1 MKIIETISNTRLL
14 ILMTALLMVSGI
26 SAFMTLPRAEDP
38 VIINRYANITTSFPG
53 ASAERVETLVTEVI
67 ENKLRE
73 LSEVKLVSSTSR
85 PSVSIVTLELND
97 TITEPEPV
105 WSQARDK
112 LSDIESILPAGA
124 QSPDLD
130 SDHTYAFTTIASL
143 TWSGAGEPDRLT
155 LGRYAKELAKRL
167 RTLSGTEFVDEYG
180 MPQEEIQISLRTA
193 DAAALGRSSANIA
206 ESLEGADAKNSAG
219 ELVSAYSRFGLEI
232 KSELDSIERI
242 KQVPIATDSKGHIIR
257 MEDIASVKRGEKTP
271 QDQIAIIDGEP
282 GVIVAAR
289 MHPDLRVDNWTS
301 RANALIG
308 KFEQELPSNVKV
320 TVLFNQQGYTE
331 TRLDDLGKSL
341 MIGFGLIL
349 IVLFVTLGVRAA
361 ILVAISLPLTSLLTL
376 SIMKMTGVPINQMSV
391 TGLIVALGIMVDN
404 AVVMV
409 DTIQAYRLKGQQR
422 AEATMNALKH
432 LWVPL
437 LGSTLTTV
445 LAFAPIILMP
455 GASGEFVGGIAIT
468 VSFSLIGS
476 YIISHTLIAG
486 LATKLLP
493 KQLSDVDKKG
503 QHHWYM
509 TGLRIP
515 ALTRWFSS
523 SVRFGVTHP
532 IITIALVL
540 LVPFTGYWSMS
551 QLTEQFFPP
560 SDRDMFEIQV
570 YMPPQA
576 SIYATKNTSEK
587 IDDIIHRYPEVER
600 IDWLVGA
607 NFPSFYYNL
616 QARQN
621 NAPYFSQ
628 AMVKTE
634 NFDQANTL
642 IPQLQKVLDEEVPEA
657 QILVRKLNQGPPFTA
672 PVELRV
678 YGENL
683 DTLKAIGE
691 DVRLILAGVPHV
703 THTRETLQPGTPK
716 VWLKVDEDTAKLNGI
731 SLNQFAGMLQ
741 TTLTGRES
749 GSVIEGSESVP
760 IRVRVADEA
769 RENLVHLSN
778 IRLPISSDVYSTGIN
793 VSTLAELELTTSR
806 GAITR
811 RNGQR
816 VNTIEGYIEAGV
828 LPQTVLNEF
837 QKRLASY
844 EMPSGYTIGFGGES
858 AERDNSVNSLISNVA
873 VVVVLMVLVVVM
885 SFNSFRMSSIIF
897 MVAGLAG
904 GLGLLSVWIFG
915 YPFGFTVIIAMLG
928 IAGLAINAAIVILT
942 ELKLDKEASS
952 GNVDAVVEAV
962 MSCTRHISS
971 TTITTVGGFMPLIIA
986 GGGFWPPFAVAIVGG
1001 TVLTTLISFYFVPV
1015 VYHLMTR
1022 NQRKPS
1028 RLKRHNCF
1036 LI

>member
-124 QSPDLD
+124 HSPDLD

-232 KSELDSIERI
+232 ESELDSIERI
-242 KQVPIATDSKGHIIR
+242 KQVPIATDSNGHIIR
-257 MEDIASVKRGEKTP
+257 MEDIASVKRGEKKP

-301 RANALIG
+301 RANALIS

-476 YIISHTLIAG
+476 YVISHTLIAG

-634 NFDQANTL
+634 NFDQANAL
-642 IPQLQKVLDEEVPEA
+642 IPELQKVLDNEVPEA

-760 IRVRVADEA
+760 IRVRVADDA
-769 RENLVHLSN
+769 RENLAHLSN

-837 QKRLASY
+837 QKRLESY

-942 ELKLDKEASS
+942 ELKLDEQASS

-1015 VYHLMTR
+1015 VYHLMTK
-1022 NQRKPS
+1022 NQRK
-1028 RLKRHNCF
+1028 KVATATA
-1036 LI
+1036 

>member
-38 VIINRYANITTSFPG
+38 VITNRYANITTSFPG

-112 LSDIESILPAGA
+112 LSDIESILPAGSH
-124 QSPDLD
+124 SPDLD

-242 KQVPIATDSKGHIIR
+242 KQVPIATDSNGHIIR

-634 NFDQANTL
+634 NFDQANAL
-642 IPQLQKVLDEEVPEA
+642 IPELQKVLDKEVPQA

-769 RENLVHLSN
+769 RENLAHLSN

-837 QKRLASY
+837 QKRLANY

-942 ELKLDKEASS
+942 ELKLDKQASS

-1015 VYHLMTR
+1015 VYHLMTK
-1022 NQRKPS
+1022 NQRKTVVEPTA
-1028 RLKRHNCF
+1028 
-1036 LI
+1036 

>member
-1 MKIIETISNTRLL
+1 MKIIEIISNTRLL

-85 PSVSIVTLELND
+85 PGVSIVTLELND

-124 QSPDLD
+124 HSPDLD

-219 ELVSAYSRFGLEI
+219 ELVSDYSRFGLEI

-242 KQVPIATDSKGHIIR
+242 KQVPIATDSNGHIIR

-422 AEATMNALKH
+422 AEATINALKH

-634 NFDQANTL
+634 NFEQANTL
-642 IPQLQKVLDEEVPEA
+642 IPELQKVLDKEVPQA

-760 IRVRVADEA
+760 IRVRVADDA
-769 RENLVHLSN
+769 REDLSHLSN

-837 QKRLASY
+837 QKRLESY
-844 EMPSGYTIGFGGES
+844 QMPSGYTIGFGGES

-942 ELKLDKEASS
+942 ELKLDEQTSS

-1015 VYHLMTR
+1015 VYHLMTK
-1022 NQRKPS
+1022 NQRKKVVTPTA
-1028 RLKRHNCF
+1028 
-1036 LI
+1036 

>member
-14 ILMTALLMVSGI
+14 ILITALLMVSGI

-85 PSVSIVTLELND
+85 PGVSIVTLELND
-97 TITEPEPV
+97 VITEPEPV

-112 LSDIESILPAGA
+112 LSDIESILPAGSH
-124 QSPDLD
+124 SPDLD
-130 SDHTYAFTTIASL
+130 SDHTYAFTTITAL

-155 LGRYAKELAKRL
+155 LARYAKELAKRL

-587 IDDIIHRYPEVER
+587 IDDVIHRYPEVER

-634 NFDQANTL
+634 NFDQANAL
-642 IPQLQKVLDEEVPEA
+642 IPELQKVLDKEVPQA

-769 RENLVHLSN
+769 REDLSHLSN

-837 QKRLASY
+837 QKRLESY
-844 EMPSGYTIGFGGES
+844 EIPSGYTVGFGGES

-942 ELKLDKEASS
+942 ELKLDEQASS

-1022 NQRKPS
+1022 NQRKTIA
-1028 RLKRHNCF
+1028 NQAV
-1036 LI
+1036 

>member
-53 ASAERVETLVTEVI
+53 ASAERIETLVTEVI

-85 PSVSIVTLELND
+85 PGVSIVTLELND

-112 LSDIESILPAGA
+112 LSDIESILPAGSH
-124 QSPDLD
+124 SPDLD

-219 ELVSAYSRFGLEI
+219 ELVSDYSRFGLEI

-242 KQVPIATDSKGHIIR
+242 KQVPIATDSNGHIIR

-509 TGLRIP
+509 TGLKIP

-634 NFDQANTL
+634 NFEQANTL
-642 IPQLQKVLDEEVPEA
+642 IPELQKVLDKEVPQA

-760 IRVRVADEA
+760 IRVRVADDA
-769 RENLVHLSN
+769 REDLSHLSN

-837 QKRLASY
+837 QKRLAGY

-942 ELKLDKEASS
+942 ELKLDKQASS

-1015 VYHLMTR
+1015 VYHLMTK
-1022 NQRKPS
+1022 NQR
-1028 RLKRHNCF
+1028 
-1036 LI
+1036 

>member
-124 QSPDLD
+124 HSPDLD

-232 KSELDSIERI
+232 ESELDSIERI
-242 KQVPIATDSKGHIIR
+242 KQVPIATDSNGHIIR
-257 MEDIASVKRGEKTP
+257 MEDIASVKRGEKKP

-301 RANALIG
+301 RANALIS

-476 YIISHTLIAG
+476 YVISHTLIAG

-634 NFDQANTL
+634 NFDQANAL
-642 IPQLQKVLDEEVPEA
+642 IPELQKVLDNEVPEA

-760 IRVRVADEA
+760 IRVRVADDA
-769 RENLVHLSN
+769 RENLAHLSN
-778 IRLPISSDVYSTGIN
+778 IRLPISSEVYSTGIN

-837 QKRLASY
+837 QK
-844 EMPSGYTIGFGGES
+844 
-858 AERDNSVNSLISNVA
+858 
-873 VVVVLMVLVVVM
+873 
-885 SFNSFRMSSIIF
+885 
-897 MVAGLAG
+897 
-904 GLGLLSVWIFG
+904 
-915 YPFGFTVIIAMLG
+915 
-928 IAGLAINAAIVILT
+928 
-942 ELKLDKEASS
+942 
-952 GNVDAVVEAV
+952 
-962 MSCTRHISS
+962 
-971 TTITTVGGFMPLIIA
+971 
-986 GGGFWPPFAVAIVGG
+986 
-1001 TVLTTLISFYFVPV
+1001 
-1015 VYHLMTR
+1015 
-1022 NQRKPS
+1022 
-1028 RLKRHNCF
+1028 
-1036 LI
+1036 

>member
-1 MKIIETISNTRLL
+1 MKIIEIISNTRLL

-85 PSVSIVTLELND
+85 PGVSIVTLELND

-112 LSDIESILPAGA
+112 LSDIESILPAGSH
-124 QSPDLD
+124 SPDLD

-219 ELVSAYSRFGLEI
+219 ELVSDYSRFGLEI

-242 KQVPIATDSKGHIIR
+242 KQVPIATDSNGHIIR

-634 NFDQANTL
+634 NFEQANTL
-642 IPQLQKVLDEEVPEA
+642 IPELQKVLDKEVPQA

-760 IRVRVADEA
+760 IRVRVADDA
-769 RENLVHLSN
+769 RENLAHLSN
-778 IRLPISSDVYSTGIN
+778 IRLPISSEVYSTGIN

-837 QKRLASY
+837 QKRLESY

-942 ELKLDKEASS
+942 ELKLDEQASS

-1015 VYHLMTR
+1015 VYHLMTK
-1022 NQRKPS
+1022 NQRKTVIEPTA
-1028 RLKRHNCF
+1028 
-1036 LI
+1036 

>member
-1 MKIIETISNTRLL
+1 MKIIEIISNTRLL

-85 PSVSIVTLELND
+85 PGVSIVTLELND

-124 QSPDLD
+124 HSPDLD

-219 ELVSAYSRFGLEI
+219 ELVSDYSRFGLEI

-242 KQVPIATDSKGHIIR
+242 KQVPIATDSNGHIIR

-551 QLTEQFFPP
+551 KLTEQFFPP

-634 NFDQANTL
+634 NFEQANAL
-642 IPQLQKVLDEEVPEA
+642 IPELQKVLDKEVPQA

-760 IRVRVADEA
+760 IRVRVADDA
-769 RENLVHLSN
+769 REDLSHLSN

-837 QKRLASY
+837 QKRLAGY

-942 ELKLDKEASS
+942 ELKLDKQASS

-1015 VYHLMTR
+1015 VYHLMTK
-1022 NQRKPS
+1022 NQRKTVIEPTA
-1028 RLKRHNCF
+1028 
-1036 LI
+1036 

>member
-85 PSVSIVTLELND
+85 PGVSIVTLELND

-112 LSDIESILPAGA
+112 LSDIESILPAGSH
-124 QSPDLD
+124 SPDLD

-308 KFEQELPSNVKV
+308 KFEQELPSNIKV

-634 NFDQANTL
+634 NFDQANAL
-642 IPQLQKVLDEEVPEA
+642 IPELQKVLDNEVPEA

-769 RENLVHLSN
+769 RENLAHLSN

-837 QKRLASY
+837 QKRLENY
-844 EMPSGYTIGFGGES
+844 QMPSGYTIGFGGES

-942 ELKLDKEASS
+942 ELKLDKQASS

-1022 NQRKPS
+1022 NQRKT
-1028 RLKRHNCF
+1028 
-1036 LI
+1036 IATQAV

>member
-85 PSVSIVTLELND
+85 PGVSIVTLELND
-97 TITEPEPV
+97 VITEPEPV

-112 LSDIESILPAGA
+112 LSDIESILPAGSH
-124 QSPDLD
+124 SPDLD
-130 SDHTYAFTTIASL
+130 SDHTYAFTTITAL

-242 KQVPIATDSKGHIIR
+242 KQVPIATDSNGHIIR

-301 RANALIG
+301 RANALISR
-308 KFEQELPSNVKV
+308 FEQELPSNIQVN
-320 TVLFNQQGYTE
+320 VLFNQQGYTE

-634 NFDQANTL
+634 NFDQANAL
-642 IPQLQKVLDEEVPEA
+642 IPELQKVLDKEVPQA

-760 IRVRVADEA
+760 IRVRVADDA
-769 RENLVHLSN
+769 RENLAHLSN
-778 IRLPISSDVYSTGIN
+778 IRLPISSEVYSTGIN

-837 QKRLASY
+837 QKRLADY

-942 ELKLDKEASS
+942 ELKLDKQASS

-1015 VYHLMTR
+1015 VYHLMTK
-1022 NQRKPS
+1022 NQRKTVVEPTA
-1028 RLKRHNCF
+1028 
-1036 LI
+1036 

>member
-634 NFDQANTL
+634 NFDQANAL

-769 RENLVHLSN
+769 RENLAHLSN

-844 EMPSGYTIGFGGES
+844 QMPSGYTIGFGGES

-1022 NQRKPS
+1022 NQRKT
-1028 RLKRHNCF
+1028 
-1036 LI
+1036 IATQAA

>member
-85 PSVSIVTLELND
+85 PGVSIVTLELND

-112 LSDIESILPAGA
+112 LSDIESILPAGSH
-124 QSPDLD
+124 SPDLD

-143 TWSGAGEPDRLT
+143 TWSGSGEPDRLT

-242 KQVPIATDSKGHIIR
+242 KQVPIATDSNGHIIR
-257 MEDIASVKRGEKTP
+257 MEDISSVKRGEKTP

-634 NFDQANTL
+634 NFDQANAL
-642 IPQLQKVLDEEVPEA
+642 IPELQKMLDNEVPEA

-760 IRVRVADEA
+760 IRVRVADDA
-769 RENLVHLSN
+769 RENLAHLSN

-837 QKRLASY
+837 QKRLENY
-844 EMPSGYTIGFGGES
+844 QMPSGYTIGFGGES

-904 GLGLLSVWIFG
+904 GLGLLSVWTFG

-1015 VYHLMTR
+1015 VYHLMTK
-1022 NQRKPS
+1022 NQRKT
-1028 RLKRHNCF
+1028 
-1036 LI
+1036 IATQAA

>member
-112 LSDIESILPAGA
+112 LSDIESILPAGS

-232 KSELDSIERI
+232 ESELDSIERI
-242 KQVPIATDSKGHIIR
+242 KQVPIATDSNGHIIR

-634 NFDQANTL
+634 NFDQANAL
-642 IPQLQKVLDEEVPEA
+642 IPELQKVLDNEVPEA

-760 IRVRVADEA
+760 IRVRVADDA
-769 RENLVHLSN
+769 RENLAHLSN

-837 QKRLASY
+837 QKRLESY
-844 EMPSGYTIGFGGES
+844 QMPSGYTIGFGGES

-904 GLGLLSVWIFG
+904 GLGLLSVWTFG

-942 ELKLDKEASS
+942 ELKLDEQASS

-1022 NQRKPS
+1022 NQQKT
-1028 RLKRHNCF
+1028 
-1036 LI
+1036 IATQAA

>member
-85 PSVSIVTLELND
+85 PGVSIVTLELND

-112 LSDIESILPAGA
+112 LSDIESILPAGSH
-124 QSPDLD
+124 SPDLD

-143 TWSGAGEPDRLT
+143 TWSGSGEPDRLT
-155 LGRYAKELAKRL
+155 LGRYAKELAKRQ

-219 ELVSAYSRFGLEI
+219 ELVSDYSRFGLEI

-301 RANALIG
+301 RANALIE
-308 KFEQELPSNVKV
+308 KFQQELPSNIDV

-634 NFDQANTL
+634 NFDQANAL
-642 IPQLQKVLDEEVPEA
+642 IPELQKVLDKEVPQA

-760 IRVRVADEA
+760 IRVRVADDA
-769 RENLVHLSN
+769 RENLAHLSN

-837 QKRLASY
+837 QKRLESY

-942 ELKLDKEASS
+942 ELKLDEQASS

-1015 VYHLMTR
+1015 VYHLMTK
-1022 NQRKPS
+1022 NQRK
-1028 RLKRHNCF
+1028 KVVTATA
-1036 LI
+1036 

>member
-85 PSVSIVTLELND
+85 PGVSIVTLELND

-112 LSDIESILPAGA
+112 LSDIESILPAGSH
-124 QSPDLD
+124 SPDLD

-143 TWSGAGEPDRLT
+143 TWSGSGEPDRLT

-242 KQVPIATDSKGHIIR
+242 KQVPIATDRNGHIIR

-634 NFDQANTL
+634 NFDQANAL

-769 RENLVHLSN
+769 RENLAHLSN

-837 QKRLASY
+837 QKRLENY
-844 EMPSGYTIGFGGES
+844 QMPSGYTIGFGGES

-1022 NQRKPS
+1022 NQRKT
-1028 RLKRHNCF
+1028 
-1036 LI
+1036 IATQAA

>member
-85 PSVSIVTLELND
+85 PGVSIVTLELND

-112 LSDIESILPAGA
+112 LSDIESILPAGSY
-124 QSPDLD
+124 SPDLD

-634 NFDQANTL
+634 NFDQANAL

-760 IRVRVADEA
+760 IRVRVADDA
-769 RENLVHLSN
+769 RENLAHLSN

-837 QKRLASY
+837 QKRLESY
-844 EMPSGYTIGFGGES
+844 QMPSGYTIGFGGES

-942 ELKLDKEASS
+942 ELKLDKQASS

-1022 NQRKPS
+1022 NQRKT
-1028 RLKRHNCF
+1028 
-1036 LI
+1036 IATQAA

>member
-1 MKIIETISNTRLL
+1 MKIIEIISNTRLL

-85 PSVSIVTLELND
+85 PGVSIVTLELND

-112 LSDIESILPAGA
+112 LSDIESILPAGSH
-124 QSPDLD
+124 SPDLD

-219 ELVSAYSRFGLEI
+219 ELVSDYSRFGLEI

-242 KQVPIATDSKGHIIR
+242 KQVPIATDSNGHIIR

-634 NFDQANTL
+634 NFDQANAL
-642 IPQLQKVLDEEVPEA
+642 IPELQKVLDKEVPQA

-769 RENLVHLSN
+769 REDLSHLSN

-828 LPQTVLNEF
+828 LPQTALNEF
-837 QKRLASY
+837 QKRLADY

-942 ELKLDKEASS
+942 ELKLDKQASS

-1015 VYHLMTR
+1015 VYHLMTK
-1022 NQRKPS
+1022 NQRKTVIEPTA
-1028 RLKRHNCF
+1028 
-1036 LI
+1036 

>member
-85 PSVSIVTLELND
+85 PGVSIVTLELND

-112 LSDIESILPAGA
+112 LSDIESILPAGSH
-124 QSPDLD
+124 SPDLD
-130 SDHTYAFTTIASL
+130 SDHTYAFTTITAL

-301 RANALIG
+301 RANALISR
-308 KFEQELPSNVKV
+308 FEQELPSNIQVN
-320 TVLFNQQGYTE
+320 VLFNQQGYTE

-341 MIGFGLIL
+341 MIGFVLIL

-576 SIYATKNTSEK
+576 SVYATKNTSEK

-634 NFDQANTL
+634 NFDQANAL
-642 IPQLQKVLDEEVPEA
+642 IPELQKVLDEEVPQA

-691 DVRLILAGVPHV
+691 DVRLILASVPHV

-769 RENLVHLSN
+769 REDLSHLSN

-837 QKRLASY
+837 QKRLESY
-844 EMPSGYTIGFGGES
+844 EIPSGYTVGFGGES

-942 ELKLDKEASS
+942 ELKLDEQASS

-1022 NQRKPS
+1022 NQRKTMA
-1028 RLKRHNCF
+1028 NQAV
-1036 LI
+1036 

>member
-85 PSVSIVTLELND
+85 PGVSIVTLELND

-112 LSDIESILPAGA
+112 LSDIESILPAGSH
-124 QSPDLD
+124 SPDLD

-301 RANALIG
+301 RADALIG

-634 NFDQANTL
+634 NFDQANAL

-769 RENLVHLSN
+769 RENLAHLSN

-837 QKRLASY
+837 QKRLESY
-844 EMPSGYTIGFGGES
+844 QMPSGYTIGFGGES

-1015 VYHLMTR
+1015 VYHLMTK
-1022 NQRKPS
+1022 NQRKT
-1028 RLKRHNCF
+1028 
-1036 LI
+1036 IATQAA

>member
-85 PSVSIVTLELND
+85 PGVSIVTLELND

-112 LSDIESILPAGA
+112 LSDIESILPAGSH
-124 QSPDLD
+124 SPDLD

-257 MEDIASVKRGEKTP
+257 MEDIASVRRGEKTP

-376 SIMKMTGVPINQMSV
+376 SIMKITGVPINQMSV

-523 SVRFGVTHP
+523 SVRFGVAHP

-634 NFDQANTL
+634 NFDQANAL

-731 SLNQFAGMLQ
+731 SLNQFAGTLQ

-769 RENLVHLSN
+769 RENLAHLSN

-837 QKRLASY
+837 QKRLENY
-844 EMPSGYTIGFGGES
+844 QMPSGYTIGFGGES

-1022 NQRKPS
+1022 NQRKT
-1028 RLKRHNCF
+1028 
-1036 LI
+1036 IATQAA

>member
-85 PSVSIVTLELND
+85 PGVSIVTLELND

-112 LSDIESILPAGA
+112 LSDIESILPAGSH
-124 QSPDLD
+124 SPDLD

-219 ELVSAYSRFGLEI
+219 ELVSDYSRFGLEI

-242 KQVPIATDSKGHIIR
+242 KQVPIATDSNGHIIR

-361 ILVAISLPLTSLLTL
+361 LLVAISLPLTSLLTL

-509 TGLRIP
+509 TGLKIP

-634 NFDQANTL
+634 NFEQANTL
-642 IPQLQKVLDEEVPEA
+642 IPELQKVLDKEVPQA

-760 IRVRVADEA
+760 IRVRVADDA
-769 RENLVHLSN
+769 REDLSHLSN

-837 QKRLASY
+837 QKRLAGY

-942 ELKLDKEASS
+942 ELKLDKQASS

-1015 VYHLMTR
+1015 VYHLMTK
-1022 NQRKPS
+1022 NQR
-1028 RLKRHNCF
+1028 
-1036 LI
+1036 

>member
-85 PSVSIVTLELND
+85 PGVSIVTLELND
-97 TITEPEPV
+97 VVTEPEPV

-112 LSDIESILPAGA
+112 LSDIESILPAGSH
-124 QSPDLD
+124 SPDLD
-130 SDHTYAFTTIASL
+130 SDHTYAFTTITAL

-242 KQVPIATDSKGHIIR
+242 KQVPIATDSNGHIIR

-301 RANALIG
+301 RANALISR
-308 KFEQELPSNVKV
+308 FEQELPSNIQVN
-320 TVLFNQQGYTE
+320 VLFNQQGYTE

-476 YIISHTLIAG
+476 YVISHTLIAG

-587 IDDIIHRYPEVER
+587 IDHIIHRYPEVER

-634 NFDQANTL
+634 NFDQANAL
-642 IPQLQKVLDEEVPEA
+642 IPELQKVLDKEVPQA

-703 THTRETLQPGTPK
+703 THIRETLQPGTPK

-760 IRVRVADEA
+760 IRVRVADDA
-769 RENLVHLSN
+769 RENLAHLSN
-778 IRLPISSDVYSTGIN
+778 IRLPISSEVYSTGIN

-837 QKRLASY
+837 QKRLADY

-942 ELKLDKEASS
+942 ELKLDKQASS

-1015 VYHLMTR
+1015 VYHLMTK
-1022 NQRKPS
+1022 NQRKTVVEPTA
-1028 RLKRHNCF
+1028 
-1036 LI
+1036 

>member
-85 PSVSIVTLELND
+85 PGVSIVTLELND

-112 LSDIESILPAGA
+112 LSDIESILPAGSH
-124 QSPDLD
+124 SPDLD

-257 MEDIASVKRGEKTP
+257 LEDIASVKRGEKTP
-271 QDQIAIIDGEP
+271 QDQVAIVDGEP

-308 KFEQELPSNVKV
+308 KFEQELPSNIKV

-769 RENLVHLSN
+769 RENLAHLSN

-952 GNVDAVVEAV
+952 GSVDAVVDAV

-1015 VYHLMTR
+1015 VYHLMTK
-1022 NQRKPS
+1022 NQRKT
-1028 RLKRHNCF
+1028 
-1036 LI
+1036 IETQAA

>member
-85 PSVSIVTLELND
+85 PGVSIVTLELND

-112 LSDIESILPAGA
+112 LSDIESILPAGSH
-124 QSPDLD
+124 SPDLD

-242 KQVPIATDSKGHIIR
+242 KQVPIATDSNGHIIR

-634 NFDQANTL
+634 NFDQANAL

-769 RENLVHLSN
+769 RENLAHLSN

-837 QKRLASY
+837 QKRLENY
-844 EMPSGYTIGFGGES
+844 QMPSGYTIGFGGES

-904 GLGLLSVWIFG
+904 GLGLLSVWVFG

-952 GNVDAVVEAV
+952 GSVDAVVDAV

-1015 VYHLMTR
+1015 VYHLMTK
-1022 NQRKPS
+1022 NQRKT
-1028 RLKRHNCF
+1028 
-1036 LI
+1036 IATQAA

>member
-85 PSVSIVTLELND
+85 PGVSIVTLELND

-112 LSDIESILPAGA
+112 LSDIESILPAGSH
-124 QSPDLD
+124 SPDLD

-257 MEDIASVKRGEKTP
+257 MEDIASVRRGEKTP

-523 SVRFGVTHP
+523 SVRFVVTHP

-634 NFDQANTL
+634 NFDQANAL

-760 IRVRVADEA
+760 IRVRVADDA
-769 RENLVHLSN
+769 RENLAHLSN

-837 QKRLASY
+837 QKRLENY
-844 EMPSGYTIGFGGES
+844 QMPSGYTIGFGGES

-904 GLGLLSVWIFG
+904 GLGLLSVWTFG

-952 GNVDAVVEAV
+952 GNVDAVVDAV

-1022 NQRKPS
+1022 NQRKT
-1028 RLKRHNCF
+1028 
-1036 LI
+1036 IATQAA

>member
-85 PSVSIVTLELND
+85 PGVSIVTLELND
-97 TITEPEPV
+97 VITEPEPV

-112 LSDIESILPAGA
+112 LSDIESILPAGSH
-124 QSPDLD
+124 SPDLD
-130 SDHTYAFTTIASL
+130 SDHTYAFTTITAL

-242 KQVPIATDSKGHIIR
+242 KQVPIATDSNGHIIR

-683 DTLKAIGE
+683 DMLKAIGE

-769 RENLVHLSN
+769 RENLAHLSN

-837 QKRLASY
+837 QKRLESY
-844 EMPSGYTIGFGGES
+844 QMPSGYTIGFGGES

-904 GLGLLSVWIFG
+904 GLGLLSVWTFG

-952 GNVDAVVEAV
+952 GSVDAVVDAV

-1015 VYHLMTR
+1015 VYHLMTK
-1022 NQRKPS
+1022 NQRKT
-1028 RLKRHNCF
+1028 
-1036 LI
+1036 IATQAA

>member
-85 PSVSIVTLELND
+85 PGVSIVTLELND

-112 LSDIESILPAGA
+112 LSDIESILPAGSH
-124 QSPDLD
+124 SPDLD

-301 RANALIG
+301 RANALISR
-308 KFEQELPSNVKV
+308 FEQELPSNIKV

-634 NFDQANTL
+634 NFDQANAL

-769 RENLVHLSN
+769 RENLAHLSN

-837 QKRLASY
+837 QKRLENY
-844 EMPSGYTIGFGGES
+844 QMPSGYTIGFGGES

-904 GLGLLSVWIFG
+904 GLGLLSVWTFG

-1022 NQRKPS
+1022 NQRKS
-1028 RLKRHNCF
+1028 MTTQAA
-1036 LI
+1036 

>member
-85 PSVSIVTLELND
+85 PGVSIVTLELND

-112 LSDIESILPAGA
+112 LSDIESILPAGSH
-124 QSPDLD
+124 SPDLD

-143 TWSGAGEPDRLT
+143 TWSDAGEPDRLT

-523 SVRFGVTHP
+523 SIRFGVTHP

-634 NFDQANTL
+634 NFDQANAL

-769 RENLVHLSN
+769 RENLAHLSN

-837 QKRLASY
+837 QKRLKSY
-844 EMPSGYTIGFGGES
+844 EIPSGYTVGFGGES

-952 GNVDAVVEAV
+952 GSVDAVVDAV

-1015 VYHLMTR
+1015 VYHLMTK
-1022 NQRKPS
+1022 NQRKT
-1028 RLKRHNCF
+1028 
-1036 LI
+1036 IATQAA

>member
-1 MKIIETISNTRLL
+1 MKIIEIISNTRLL

-26 SAFMTLPRAEDP
+26 SAFITLPRAEDP

-85 PSVSIVTLELND
+85 PGVSIVTLELND

-124 QSPDLD
+124 HSPDLD

-219 ELVSAYSRFGLEI
+219 ELVSDYSRFGLEI

-242 KQVPIATDSKGHIIR
+242 KQVPIATDSNGHIIR

-422 AEATMNALKH
+422 AEATINALKH

-634 NFDQANTL
+634 NFEQANTL
-642 IPQLQKVLDEEVPEA
+642 IPELQKVLDKEVPQA

-760 IRVRVADEA
+760 IRVRVADDA
-769 RENLVHLSN
+769 REDLSHLSN

-837 QKRLASY
+837 QKRLESY
-844 EMPSGYTIGFGGES
+844 QMPSGYTIGFGGES

-942 ELKLDKEASS
+942 ELKLDEQASS

-1015 VYHLMTR
+1015 VYHLMTK
-1022 NQRKPS
+1022 NQRKKVVTPTA
-1028 RLKRHNCF
+1028 
-1036 LI
+1036 

>member
-85 PSVSIVTLELND
+85 PGVSIVTLELND
-97 TITEPEPV
+97 AITEPEPV

-112 LSDIESILPAGA
+112 LSDIESILPAGSH
-124 QSPDLD
+124 SPDLD

-242 KQVPIATDSKGHIIR
+242 KQVLIATDSNGHIIR

-769 RENLVHLSN
+769 RENLAHLSN

-837 QKRLASY
+837 QKRLENY
-844 EMPSGYTIGFGGES
+844 QMPSGYTIGFGGES

-1022 NQRKPS
+1022 NQRKT
-1028 RLKRHNCF
+1028 
-1036 LI
+1036 IATQAA

>member
-85 PSVSIVTLELND
+85 PGVSIVTLELND

-112 LSDIESILPAGA
+112 LSDIESILPAGSH
-124 QSPDLD
+124 SPDLD

-242 KQVPIATDSKGHIIR
+242 KQVPIATDSNGHIIR
-257 MEDIASVKRGEKTP
+257 MEDIASVRRGEKTP

-634 NFDQANTL
+634 NFDQANAL
-642 IPQLQKVLDEEVPEA
+642 IPELQKVLDNEMPEA

-769 RENLVHLSN
+769 RENLAHLSN

-844 EMPSGYTIGFGGES
+844 QMPSGYTIGFGGES

-942 ELKLDKEASS
+942 ELKLDEQASS

-1022 NQRKPS
+1022 NQRKT
-1028 RLKRHNCF
+1028 
-1036 LI
+1036 IATQAA

>member
-85 PSVSIVTLELND
+85 PGVSIVTLELND

-112 LSDIESILPAGA
+112 LSDIESILPAGSH
-124 QSPDLD
+124 SPDLD

-634 NFDQANTL
+634 NFDQANAL

-769 RENLVHLSN
+769 RENLAHLSN

-844 EMPSGYTIGFGGES
+844 QMPSGYTIGFGGES

-904 GLGLLSVWIFG
+904 GLGLLSVWTFG

-1022 NQRKPS
+1022 NQRNPMTTQAA
-1028 RLKRHNCF
+1028 
-1036 LI
+1036 